1 VCVCVCVCVD
11 EDDFCN
17 ILTLRIGSS
26 SFFLSSLQITG
37 ASPADGAYVHGMFL
51 DGARWDREG
60 HTLAESEPKVL
71 YDLMADM
78 WFKPAVTAKINK
90 AGTYTCPIY
99 KTSER
104 KGVLATTG
112 HSSNFVLPVQV
123 CFCIC
128 DGAASAEF
136 SSPCLP

>member
-1 VCVCVCVCVD
+1 MYG
-11 EDDFCN
+11 
-17 ILTLRIGSS
+17 L
-26 SFFLSSLQITG
+26 
-37 ASPADGAYVHGMFL
+37 FL
-51 DGARWDREG
+51 DGARWDRDE

-78 WFKPAVTAKINK
+78 WFKPAVTAKIDK
-90 AGTYTCPIY
+90 SGTYTCPVY

-123 CFCIC
+123 
-128 DGAASAEF
+128 GS
-136 SSPCLP
+136 